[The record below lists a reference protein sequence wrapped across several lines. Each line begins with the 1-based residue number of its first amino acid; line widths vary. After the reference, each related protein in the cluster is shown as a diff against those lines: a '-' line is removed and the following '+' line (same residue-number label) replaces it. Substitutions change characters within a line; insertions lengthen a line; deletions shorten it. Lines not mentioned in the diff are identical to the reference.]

1 MGDQPARRVALC
13 GLLTAVMLALG
24 WVEQWIPLN
33 VAIPGIKLGLSNG
46 VLIFAVYLLNV
57 PTAFMLLA
65 LKLVLSAALFAGF
78 GALPYAA
85 AGGVLSMVVMALLR
99 RVKGLTPVTV
109 SMAGGAAHNI
119 GQVAMAMLVTR
130 TPGLVG
136 YMGLLMLAGM
146 VCGALTG
153 ICAQGVMRHL
163 PHLRA
168 KK

>member
-1 MGDQPARRVALC
+1 
-13 GLLTAVMLALG
+13 
-24 WVEQWIPLN
+24 
-33 VAIPGIKLGLSNG
+33 
-46 VLIFAVYLLNV
+46 
-57 PTAFMLLA
+57 
-65 LKLVLSAALFAGF
+65 
-78 GALPYAA
+78 
-85 AGGVLSMVVMALLR
+85 
-99 RVKGLTPVTV
+99 
-109 SMAGGAAHNI
+109 
-119 GQVAMAMLVTR
+119 MLVTR